1 MSLPHFRKIF
11 VILQSKTAD
20 MKKLLPAII
29 TFLIVWIIGFG
40 VLWLAEITTGLHNM
54 PRWVYYTVIGLIG
67 VLIGLLG
74 PKISDGVIR
83 KFKKS

>member
-1 MSLPHFRKIF
+1 
-11 VILQSKTAD
+11 
-20 MKKLLPAII
+20 MKKHLPAII

-67 VLIGLLG
+67 VLIGWLG
-74 PKISDGVIR
+74 PKISDPASSGNS
-83 KFKKS
+83 KNPDSGLTATSCA